1 MSPAL
6 ISIIIFVLTYIVI
19 ATEKVNRT
27 VVAFIGALLLVL
39 FGVFGINDAVGFI
52 DWEIIGLLFGMFI
65 IVAALSDA
73 GFFTFLA
80 LILARWLKYS
90 PRKIFIFFPIITAIL
105 SAFMDSVTVMLF
117 FATLTYEICKVLKI
131 KATPI
136 IITEVIMANIGGSA
150 TMVGDPPNVILGLK
164 LGFYF
169 NDFLIHNAPISILAG
184 AAALLYCYLVSRKSI
199 VSYGEIPKE
208 ELKEMNPAEV
218 IEDKKQL
225 KVALA
230 AFVTAIFFLV
240 THNYVEQYLHIP
252 LKAPLAAMIPAFFM
266 LSVLGKRAEKILL
279 KVNFEVLLF
288 FMGLFMVVGALEYT
302 GVVKIA
308 AAYITNLFKGND
320 IGLLSTLVWSSGVG
334 SGIID
339 NVPLA
344 LSMGYVLQNMVKF
357 VGVPALSIMVWA
369 TSLGL
374 DIGGNFT
381 PIGASANVV
390 AYTTMEKRGQS
401 IGWKKWLKLAVPATL
416 IALVISNIGIF
427 IKYITGFF

>member
-1 MSPAL
+1 MNPAL
-6 ISIIIFVLTYIVI
+6 IAIIIFILTYVAI

-27 VVAFIGALLLVL
+27 VVAFVGALLLIL
-39 FGVFGINDAVGFI
+39 FGVFGVNDAVGFI
-52 DWEIIGLLFGMFI
+52 DWETIGLLFGMFI

-80 LILARWLKYS
+80 LILARWLNYS

-117 FATLTYEICKVLKI
+117 FATLTYEICKILKI
-131 KATPI
+131 NAATI
-136 IITEVIMANIGGSA
+136 IITEVVMANIGGSS

-169 NDFLIHNAPISILAG
+169 NDFLVHNAPISILAG
-184 AAALLYCYLVSRKSI
+184 ATALLYCYMVSRKSF
-199 VSYGEIPKE
+199 VSTGEIPKE
-208 ELKEMNPAEV
+208 ELKEMDPTEA
-218 IEDKKQL
+218 IEDRKQL

-230 AFVTAIFFLV
+230 AFGTAIFLLI
-240 THNYVEQYLHIP
+240 THPYIEEYLHIP
-252 LKAPLAAMIPAFFM
+252 LKVPLAAMIPAFFM
-266 LSVLGKRAEKILL
+266 LVVLGKRSEKILL
-279 KVNFEVLLF
+279 KVNYEVLLF

-302 GVVKIA
+302 GVIEIA
-308 AAYITNLFKGND
+308 AGYITTLFKDNHM
-320 IGLLSTLVWSSGVG
+320 GLLSTLLWGSGLSSGV
-334 SGIID
+334 ID

-344 LSMGYVLQNMVKF
+344 LSMSYILQNIVKF

-369 TSLGL
+369 TSMGL

-390 AYTTMEKRGQS
+390 AYTVMEKRGQS